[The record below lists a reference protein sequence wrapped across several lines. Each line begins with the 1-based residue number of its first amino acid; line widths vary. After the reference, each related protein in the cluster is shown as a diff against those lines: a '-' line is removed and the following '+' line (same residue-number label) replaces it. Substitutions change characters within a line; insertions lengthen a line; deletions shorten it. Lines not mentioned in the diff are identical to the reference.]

1 MLAQQFGI
9 GLETIILSHDLIL
22 VDLQLIL
29 WETLWNNKISPL
41 LEAVGVQ
48 IAGLFLL
55 YV

>member
-1 MLAQQFGI
+1 MLVQQFGI
-9 GLETIILSHDLIL
+9 DLETLILSHDLIL
-22 VDLQLIL
+22 IYLQLIL
-29 WETLWNNKISPL
+29 WETLWYNEISPL